1 MHSRPVLRMWNAG
14 RCQFKRPPS
23 NSPFTPA
30 SITVTEHGDLKELV
44 DESLTFVDSNG
55 DKWTAPKGTL
65 TDGASVP
72 RLFLPITDDR
82 FDAEFLK
89 AAVVHDAYCQEDNET
104 RCTAQYRTKPWK
116 AVHRMFYEACIAGGT
131 SPLKA
136 KLMFAGVWL
145 GGPRWNDPNN
155 PLEQASPDL
164 LTKGYT
170 GAKNWIVKTDPT
182 IEEIEADIE
191 KRANVLFIL
200 HELEIA
206 ILSALRDEDLTRA
219 NALLGE
225 EEIVLEREFEKSPD
239 DIMLLNFKGYWHKN
253 RAIVYRSSAS
263 ADKVEDELRDSAQ
276 AFNTVIE
283 CEPEEP
289 GALNGLGSVSILRG
303 DLDRAEQY
311 IRKALSIAPT
321 YEAAQHDLKL
331 IEELR
336 ESQSPQ

>member
-1 MHSRPVLRMWNAG
+1 M
-14 RCQFKRPPS
+14 
-23 NSPFTPA
+23 
-30 SITVTEHGDLKELV
+30 
-44 DESLTFVDSNG
+44 
-55 DKWTAPKGTL
+55 
-65 TDGASVP
+65 
-72 RLFLPITDDR
+72 
-82 FDAEFLK
+82 
-89 AAVVHDAYCQEDNET
+89 
-104 RCTAQYRTKPWK
+104 
-116 AVHRMFYEACIAGGT
+116 
-131 SPLKA
+131 
-136 KLMFAGVWL
+136 
-145 GGPRWNDPNN
+145 
-155 PLEQASPDL
+155 
-164 LTKGYT
+164 
-170 GAKNWIVKTDPT
+170 KTDPT